1 MRLKGFA
8 TPSGRLMLTVITAG
22 LVAAGTVTLS
32 AGATAQL
39 TPGQLAKLL
48 GKANW
53 TYPAEFINCKSAS
66 KNGCNSTKKVSG
78 FYKPLPVSQITKTWK
93 ICVSFPHLKDPYWL
107 AVNYGAVQ
115 ESKRDH
121 VKMKLV
127 EAGGYTNLP
136 KQLDQLD
143 NCAAGGA
150 NALVIGAISYTG
162 LDAKIAQLRRD
173 GKVVIDVINGISSP
187 DVQAHAL
194 VSYYDMGFVA
204 GKYLAKLSKTQ
215 AVSVGWFPGPPGAGW
230 VETSNQGFRDAI
242 KGSKVKVLTTRYGD
256 TGKDVQTS
264 LVQDALNA
272 FPQMNFVAGTAVTA
286 TAATTTLAARHLQ
299 NKVKVLA
306 DYIIPEVYDDIKAGK
321 IACASNDQA
330 VVQPRM
336 AIDQAIRLLE
346 HKPLYKNYG
355 RVGPPVQLL
364 CGPAA
369 GKDNNLK
376 KIFVHPSTFAPK
388 NFKPEFSV
396 NGGF

>member
-1 MRLKGFA
+1 MA
-8 TPSGRLMLTVITAG
+8 IAASV
-22 LVAAGTVTLS
+22 VVAGTLTLG
-32 AGATAQL
+32 AGATPQL

-48 GKANW
+48 NKSNW
-53 TYPAEFINCKSAS
+53 SYPAEFINCKKAS
-66 KNGCNSTKKVSG
+66 KNGCNSTNKIKG
-78 FYKPLPVSQITKTWK
+78 TYKPLATSQISKTWK

-107 AVNYGAVQ
+107 AVDYGAVQ

-121 VKMKLV
+121 AKMKLV

-143 NCAAGGA
+143 NCAAAGA
-150 NALVIGAISYTG
+150 DAMVIGAISYTG
-162 LDAKIAQLRRD
+162 LDAKIAQLRKQ
-173 GKVVIDVINGISSP
+173 GKVVIDIINGINSP
-187 DVQAHAL
+187 QTQAHAL

-204 GKYLAKLSKTQ
+204 GQYLAKLSKTQ
-215 AVSVGWFPGPPGAGW
+215 TVHAGWFPGPPGAGW
-230 VETSNQGFRDAI
+230 VETSNQGFHDAI

-272 FPQMNFVAGTAVTA
+272 FPDMNYIAGTAVTA
-286 TAATTTLAARHLQ
+286 TAAESTLEARHLQ
-299 NKVKVLA
+299 NKVKIVA
-306 DYIIPEVYDDIKAGK
+306 DYIIPEVYTDMKAGK

-336 AIDQAIRLLE
+336 GIDMAIRLLE
-346 HKPLYKNYG
+346 HKPLYKGYG

-364 CGPAA
+364 CGKAA
-369 GKDNNLK
+369 GKDANLS
-376 KIFVHPSTFAPK
+376 KIFVYPSTFAPAS
-388 NFKPEFSV
+388 FKPVFSV

>member
-1 MRLKGFA
+1 VRFKRFPIASKLALMAIA
-8 TPSGRLMLTVITAG
+8 TGVVAGTLTLGAG
-22 LVAAGTVTLS
+22 AAG
-32 AGATAQL
+32 QL
-39 TPGQLAKLL
+39 TPPQLSKLL
-48 GKANW
+48 STAKW
-53 TYPAEFINCKSAS
+53 KYPAEFINCKTAS
-66 KNGCNSTKKVSG
+66 KNGCNSKKKIKG
-78 FYKPLPVSQITKTWK
+78 MYQPLPVSQIKKDWK

-107 AVNYGAVQ
+107 AVDYGAVQ
-115 ESKRDH
+115 ESRRDH

-143 NCAAGGA
+143 NCAAAGA
-150 NALVIGAISYTG
+150 DAMVIGAISYEG
-162 LDAKIAQLRRD
+162 LDAKVSQLRRQ

-187 DVQAHAL
+187 DTQAHAL

-204 GKYLAKLSKTQ
+204 GKYLAKVSKKQ
-215 AVSVGWFPGPPGAGW
+215 SVNVGWFPGPPGAGW

-264 LVQDALNA
+264 LVQNALNT
-272 FPQMNFVAGTAVTA
+272 FPNMNFIAGTAVTA
-286 TAATTTLAARHLQ
+286 TAAVPTLEARKLQ
-299 NKVKVLA
+299 KKIKVVA
-306 DYIIPEVYDDIKAGK
+306 DYIIPEVYTAMRAGK

-346 HKPLYKNYG
+346 KKPLYRGFG

-364 CGPAA
+364 CGPGA

-376 KIFVHPSTFAPK
+376 KSFVYPSTFAPAG
-388 NFKPEFSV
+388 FKPVFSV

>member
-1 MRLKGFA
+1 MRFKRFVI
-8 TPSGRLMLTVITAG
+8 PSKLALMAITASV
-22 LVAAGTVTLS
+22 VAGVVTLG

-39 TPGQLAKLL
+39 TPRQLAALL
-48 GKANW
+48 NKPNW
-53 TYPAEFINCKSAS
+53 TYPAEFINCKTAS
-66 KNGCNSTKKVSG
+66 KEGCNSTKKIKG
-78 FYKPLPVSQITKTWK
+78 MYKPLPVSQIKKTWK

-107 AVNYGAVQ
+107 AVDYGAVQ

-121 VKMKLV
+121 AKMKLV

-143 NCAAGGA
+143 NCAAAGA
-150 NALVIGAISYTG
+150 DALVIGAISYTG
-162 LDAKIAQLRRD
+162 LDAKISQLRKQ

-215 AVSVGWFPGPPGAGW
+215 KVSVGWFPGPPGAGW
-230 VETSNQGFRDAI
+230 VETSNKGFRDAI

-264 LVQDALNA
+264 LVQNALNT
-272 FPQMNFVAGTAVTA
+272 FSDMNFIAGTAVTA
-286 TAATTTLAARHLQ
+286 TAATQTLAARHLQ
-299 NKVKVLA
+299 NKIKVIA
-306 DYIIPEVYDDIKAGK
+306 DYIIPEVYTAIKASK

-336 AIDQAIRLLE
+336 AIDQAIRILE
-346 HKPLYKNYG
+346 HKPLYRGFG
-355 RVGPPVQLL
+355 RVGPPVQLI

-376 KIFVHPSTFAPK
+376 KLFVYPSTFAPA
-388 NFKPEFSV
+388 NFKPVFSA